1 MEQLTGT
8 PSFLTLG
15 AWELDGRTYEIA
27 GRRKLDSRHVLPW
40 FRHDGEIVAGVLERE
55 RHSRAVRGAPLLG
68 LEAIGFDFSGVDQA
82 GDIRAYG
89 RAIFTERTH
98 VVPDETALQIALP
111 SWARSVGYLTE
122 LALPLLLEIQPPPA
136 RELAVSWDGGDH
148 RIVFQ
153 PVRELVARLEAGG
166 PCGEELVTMLAAL
179 QPPASR
185 LPTAG
190 PADFAPRPAEVW
202 SVEQLA
208 ASLAEATSA
217 GRRIGDVRGEDLG
230 FLKSWRMRRAGD
242 HWVELVT
249 PHSGVSLSILP
260 YLRGPHGT
268 YVLLWNELRPAALE
282 RRAHQPLFDLPVPL
296 RYANATG
303 FFLSPDE
310 QAALDRDARP
320 VLERLLARVLPGA
333 AVRIR
338 TQVRLGPAA
347 EPDNS
352 LSTEL
357 RHRYACELDPA
368 SLPALP
374 EGAFLMELA
383 DLARAAAE
391 GLVRDP
397 VVTCGLLQLGV
408 DPFARARTGDPIQR
422 RAYLD
427 RMTEG
432 SQVQRRLKTY
442 SSIEA
447 EQLEAPTYARL
458 MTVLQHEFGLRI
470 VYPKADKDRSFFK
483 AAYRVFMAS
492 DRGEDRALQGL
503 HFSHDC
509 FHFALGNFTPPAMP
523 DFERWYA
530 SGEPAPAEPEPVGKD
545 WEDYAS
551 ALKHAE
557 NEATFFSFWTLYREH
572 LPLARHVGKLT
583 FFEAMRDLGYLDR
596 ETIWPIYLELV
607 DRATIPEA
615 IAKHPAMR
623 PDIALLFEYM
633 RGFRDYQMTDIRTA
647 WKYAVKE
654 PYRTYAIR
662 FGIYEHDLAR
672 YLDGVATFCARLA
685 KVPPGLNPL
694 LAACADV
701 KVEIALRVWDL
712 MKGLKLA
719 RDPAGTP
726 EARVRLLA
734 LADATMR
741 DLEACRG
748 ELAALRGTIH
758 DAEIT
763 SRNEDAYTR
772 IAALAA
778 RVAGVRHAWWDALAS
793 VLPESTLAVE
803 RERELP
809 R

>member
-1 MEQLTGT
+1 MEKLVGT

-15 AWELDGRTYEIA
+15 AWTLDGRTFEIA

-40 FRHDGEIVAGVLERE
+40 FAHGGEIIAGVLERE
-55 RHSRAVRGAPLLG
+55 RPSRALRGAPLLG

-89 RAIFTERTH
+89 RAVFTERAHLT
-98 VVPDETALQIALP
+98 PDDAALQIALP

-122 LALPLLLEIQPPPA
+122 LALPLLLEVVPPPA
-136 RELAVSWDGGDH
+136 REIAAGDH
-148 RIVFQ
+148 RIRFA
-153 PVRELVARLEAGG
+153 PVTELLALLETM
-166 PCGEELVTMLAAL
+166 PVGEELVTLLAAL
-179 QPPASR
+179 QPPAARSS
-185 LPTAG
+185 TG
-190 PADFAPRPAEVW
+190 GDFVPREVW
-202 SVEQLA
+202 TAEQLA
-208 ASLAEATSA
+208 ASLAEAAPA
-217 GRRIGDVRGEDLG
+217 GQRIGDLRADELG
-230 FLKSWRMRRAGD
+230 FLRAWRTPGGL
-242 HWVELVT
+242 ELVT
-249 PHSGVSLSILP
+249 PQSGVSVAVLP
-260 YLRGPHGT
+260 YLRGPGGT
-268 YVLLWNELRPAALE
+268 YVLLWTEQRPAALE
-282 RRAHQPLFDLPVPL
+282 RRVHQPLFDLPVPL

-303 FFLSPDE
+303 FFVTTDE
-310 QAALDRDARP
+310 QAGLARDERGT
-320 VLERLLARVLPGA
+320 LEHLLARVLPA
-333 AVRIR
+333 APRIR
-338 TQVRLGPAA
+338 AHTRLGPAA

-357 RHRYACELDPA
+357 RHRFACELE

-374 EGAFLMELA
+374 DGAFLMELGE
-383 DLARAAAE
+383 LARAVGD

-397 VVTCGLLQLGV
+397 VVTGGVLQLGA
-408 DPFARARTGDPIQR
+408 DPFARARRGDPQQR

-483 AAYRVFMAS
+483 AAYRVFMAA

-509 FHFALGNFTPPAMP
+509 FHFALGNFTPPALP

-530 SGEPAPAEPEPVGKD
+530 SGEPAPAEPEPVGPD
-545 WEDYAS
+545 WEAYAS

-557 NEATFFSFWTLYREH
+557 NEATFFSFWTLYNEH

-583 FFEAMRDLGYLDR
+583 FFEAMRDLGYLERDA
-596 ETIWPIYLELV
+596 IWPLYVELV
-607 DRATIPEA
+607 DEARIPA
-615 IAKHPAMR
+615 VLAQHPAMR
-623 PDIALLFEYM
+623 PDIASLFEYM
-633 RGFRDYQMTDIRTA
+633 RGFRDYQLTDIRTA

-662 FGIYEHDLAR
+662 FGIYESDLAR
-672 YLDGVATFCARLA
+672 YLDNVATFCARLA

-701 KVEIALRVWDL
+701 KVDLALRVWDI

-719 RDPAGTP
+719 RDPAGTG
-726 EARVRLLA
+726 EARVKLLA

-741 DLEACRG
+741 DLEAG
-748 ELAALRGTIH
+748 KADLQALRRAIH
-758 DAEIT
+758 DAELT
-763 SRNEDAYTR
+763 SRNEDAHAQ

-778 RVAGVRHAWWDALAS
+778 RVETIRRGWWDALAATG
-793 VLPESTLAVE
+793 LLAAAALDAE
-803 RERELP
+803 RARELP